1 MTTIYREMNQ
11 GDSASMM
18 DGLRAEARKYST
30 FEAFEKAFL
39 GEIKHGV
46 YWHITSDKNFRIDP
60 SKGPRDMSSMGN
72 GKEKPGKLMITSHL
86 ENWLEEY
93 PEESR
98 PYVALID
105 MSEVPKEKYWQ
116 VNRGFGNEF
125 FVDDPSKA
133 KVIAAM
139 TRKEALAYDEKAD
152 AAKPQSSRELRKIW
166 NAEHGVQDANE
177 ALVLEV
183 DERMLADMRRRYH
196 TSTGRERAVL
206 KKHIASAE
214 KILAASKNS
223 KHQFGFELRHDPMMN
238 PEPSS
243 FYDETFG
250 VIKPGRYGN
259 GKYVIDDPVPFRG
272 NGQDT
277 HHDLMVDALQN
288 LGFKDIAED
297 QDAITEI
304 GQESLV
310 MGRKTDN
317 LVVIWGNLDATVAE
331 WIGDLYDD
339 VEVVYQVDPL
349 TNEANFGIKVPSGE
363 IVRWVQEIL
372 SKKHITFDRKMEE
385 IPEANTAGDVARLA
399 KNMTDMARVIFGVK
413 MMQTSDVEGKDLVV
427 HCMIVLG
434 GRDKDVGGFSFTI
447 EEDEHDNLE
456 PTLKHHLGEK
466 VDPQLKKMI
475 LKSIPM
481 PFVANTVNAYAIV
494 VLGASTEVSAL
505 ADASF
510 QADVASTLAHEFG
523 HSRDTRRGLE
533 GEDVESYEKKSIA
546 AAMKFKYAD
555 MPREVKALIPEII
568 TALEAHR
575 KDIIGFLQ
583 SSAKDT
589 PEETKDLR
597 RGFKDPT
604 VGNLGPSINFLMRR
618 FARASIN
625 RTFFQLSK
633 QNKRYVIGK
642 VAEWIVRLMETEK
655 IPQRQGWLENT
666 ELIEESVSGDY
677 IKALPFTRKKFKD
690 LPRTHQKAIMVYM
703 QDGAW
708 GYDPHSLKD
717 IRKAIREVG
726 DVEFGVG
733 TLKVND
739 DLRRAIMST
748 GDPPKGFK
756 TFEDWHRWY
765 LSSNGD
771 SKKKMDSYNEDWPV
785 ILGDPKDSHEWG
797 VFQDGWHRFNYRYL
811 RNNAQTVPFVKYL
824 PDVDY
829 PSTFK
834 DEDDLNE
841 AAASSKTRYERLL
854 ARRAPPEDRDAEDAA
869 IKAMLAADG
878 NDLLEALD
886 LIPPSSKSPRKT
898 AVVPGV
904 YLTDE
909 IRMARA
915 YANGRVSNAHGG
927 AHRVYDGVIFVVEF
941 TDQFKEIGGDV
952 WQAWASDLR
961 NDAQDYLDDGKVT
974 DSLQSIVDACSMEL
988 DEDLAN
994 KIVKDPNF
1002 LLPHLDTAEWLSIQH
1017 RWNGYAELAVD
1028 MVPWRRIVAI
1038 LEYDEDGKLIRQIDG
1053 GSSESWEEGD
1063 EERDREGFLFHGAPR
1078 DHWEEKLKT
1087 LDTSKTMDLTEN
1099 LSGKDTG
1106 LPDNLSGKA
1115 PGSPD
1120 ILKGKRT
1127 SFPYKMTK
1135 RIGDLPDDM
1144 IVLIGQFVDSYGRD
1158 EDRDRLEDIKLP
1170 VVNLPVDGFPTVEM
1184 ETDDRKIQHAL
1195 EMDLD
1200 KTPPILVAKGE
1211 WIDGRHRV
1219 YKAIQD
1225 GRKTIPAMDLTSI
1238 LPDFGSGSGDGLG
1251 TLKKHARALL
1261 EASSS
1266 THRFPWFE
1274 QGKPVKDVL
1283 KRSDDAASI
1292 LEDDE
1297 WDGEWRECQV
1307 PVADLGMTDDIKD
1320 YEQFKAKF
1328 FSGAK
1333 YRDDERYADV
1343 AKWMKESGG
1352 AEKALMTSPVLVVI
1366 EGDTID
1372 MLDGYH
1378 RMAVA
1383 VFEYGLKSLPALCM
1397 ERTT

>member
-1 MTTIYREMNQ
+1 MMTVYRETNQ
-11 GDSASMM
+11 EDPASMM

-39 GEIKHGV
+39 VEIKHGV
-46 YWHITSDKNFRIDP
+46 YWHITSDKDFRIDP
-60 SKGPRDMSSMGN
+60 TKGPRDMSSMGN
-72 GKEKPGKLMITSHL
+72 GQSKPGKLMITSHL

-93 PEESR
+93 PEKSR

-133 KVIAAM
+133 KVIAVM
-139 TRKEALAYDEKAD
+139 TREAALAYDEKAH
-152 AAKPQSSRELRKIW
+152 AAKPQSSRALRKLW
-166 NAEHGVQDANE
+166 EEEHGIKTTNE
-177 ALVLEV
+177 SLFLEV
-183 DERMLADMRRRYH
+183 DGEVLASMRRRYH
-196 TSTGRERAVL
+196 TATGRERAVL
-206 KKHIASAE
+206 AKYIAAAE
-214 KILAASKNS
+214 KELEKTKN
-223 KHQFGFELRHDPMMN
+223 KTHRFGFEVRYDPMMS

-250 VIKPGRYGN
+250 VVRPGRYG
-259 GKYVIDDPVPFRG
+259 KYEIEEPVPFRG
-272 NGQDT
+272 NGGDT
-277 HHDLMVDALQN
+277 HYDCMLDIMLSM
-288 LGFKDIAED
+288 GFKDIGRD
-297 QDAITEI
+297 QEAIDE
-304 GQESLV
+304 
-310 MGRKTDN
+310 MGRQSFVIGRKFDDR
-317 LVVIWGNLDATVAE
+317 VVIWGSLDEDAAH
-331 WIGDLYDD
+331 WIKQLYDD
-339 VEVVYQVDPL
+339 EVKIVYQVNPIV
-349 TNEANFGIKVPSGE
+349 NEANVGISVPAEE
-363 IVRWVQEIL
+363 IIRFTKEVL
-372 SKKHITFDRKMEE
+372 TKKHATFDRKMEE

-399 KNMTDMARVIFGVK
+399 KNLTDMARVIFGVK
-413 MMQTSDVEGKDLVV
+413 MVRTTDVEGRDLVV

-434 GRDKDVGGFSFTI
+434 GRDKDIGGFSFTI
-447 EEDEHDNLE
+447 EENEHENLE

-466 VDPQLKKMI
+466 VDLQLKKMI

-481 PFVANTVNAYAIV
+481 PFVSNTVNAYAIV

-505 ADASF
+505 ADADF
-510 QADVASTLAHEFG
+510 QASVASTLAHEFG

-583 SSAKDT
+583 NSAKDT

-597 RGFKDPT
+597 RGFKDQT

-633 QNKRYVIGK
+633 ENKRYVIGK
-642 VAEWIVRLMETEK
+642 VAEWIARLMDTEK

-666 ELIEESVSGDY
+666 EVIEESVSGDY
-677 IKALPFTRKKFKD
+677 IKALSFARKKFKD

-726 DVEFGVG
+726 NVEFGVG

-748 GDPPKGFK
+748 GDLPKGFK

-765 LSSNGD
+765 LSSNGG
-771 SKKKMDSYNEDWPV
+771 SKEEMDSYNEDWPV

-829 PSTFK
+829 QATFK
-834 DEDDLNE
+834 DEEDLSE
-841 AAASSKTRYERLL
+841 AAASSKARYERLL
-854 ARRAPPEDRDAEDAA
+854 ARRAPLEDRDAEDAA

-878 NDLLEALD
+878 NDLLEAL
-886 LIPPSSKSPRKT
+886 
-898 AVVPGV
+898 G
-904 YLTDE
+904 
-909 IRMARA
+909 M
-915 YANGRVSNAHGG
+915 
-927 AHRVYDGVIFVVEF
+927 
-941 TDQFKEIGGDV
+941 
-952 WQAWASDLR
+952 
-961 NDAQDYLDDGKVT
+961 
-974 DSLQSIVDACSMEL
+974 
-988 DEDLAN
+988 
-994 KIVKDPNF
+994 
-1002 LLPHLDTAEWLSIQH
+1002 
-1017 RWNGYAELAVD
+1017 
-1028 MVPWRRIVAI
+1028 
-1038 LEYDEDGKLIRQIDG
+1038 
-1053 GSSESWEEGD
+1053 
-1063 EERDREGFLFHGAPR
+1063 
-1078 DHWEEKLKT
+1078 
-1087 LDTSKTMDLTEN
+1087 TEN
-1099 LSGKDTG
+1099 LSGK
-1106 LPDNLSGKA
+1106 A
-1115 PGSPD
+1115 PSFPD
-1120 ILKGKRT
+1120 ILKEKRT

-1144 IVLIGQFVDSYGRD
+1144 VVLIGQFVDSYGRD
-1158 EDRDRLEDIKLP
+1158 EDRDRLEDIELP
-1170 VVNLPVDGFPTVEM
+1170 VVDLPVDGFPTVEM

-1211 WIDGRHRV
+1211 WLDGRHRV

-1225 GRKTIPAMDLTSI
+1225 GKKTIPAMDLTSI

-1297 WDGEWRECQV
+1297 WDGEWRECLV

-1352 AEKALMTSPVLVVI
+1352 AEKALTTSPVLVVI